1 MLKVLIADDEP
12 KIRRGLAEA
21 LPWEEMGMEICGS
34 APNGEC
40 AIQEVCAKQ
49 PDICLIDIC
58 MPLLNGLDL
67 IQKIYEEHPD
77 TICIII
83 TGYDEFEYAR
93 QAVRMGVFDYILK
106 PVNEEQLKDIIDRAK
121 AVITERRNKNVHMR
135 QAEKMLKEHL
145 PLLRERVLNQILMG
159 ALDAEEIREA
169 LSFHEISFSGDL
181 CLWRITPSGTDDLFI
196 QKDWDRQLW
205 QFVLRNISE
214 EVLGHYGTVY
224 TFFDAFDRLLLFLD
238 MKDENQM
245 YAADAELKAVVN
257 DCMKTQLQTRVA
269 RAGGPESMFLIY
281 QGWEEEDRKHLSGL
295 VLQARK
301 FLEENFSDSD
311 VSAQQ
316 TAEWCG
322 VSPAYLSRLFRAE
335 MGTTLIDYLTKI
347 RMQRALVLLE
357 QTDLRIYEVAEK
369 VGYKSQHY
377 FCAAFKKILDVSP
390 TDYRQSRER

>member
-1 MLKVLIADDEP
+1 
-12 KIRRGLAEA
+12 
-21 LPWEEMGMEICGS
+21 
-34 APNGEC
+34 
-40 AIQEVCAKQ
+40 
-49 PDICLIDIC
+49 
-58 MPLLNGLDL
+58 
-67 IQKIYEEHPD
+67 
-77 TICIII
+77 
-83 TGYDEFEYAR
+83 
-93 QAVRMGVFDYILK
+93 
-106 PVNEEQLKDIIDRAK
+106 
-121 AVITERRNKNVHMR
+121 
-135 QAEKMLKEHL
+135 MLKEHL

-159 ALDAEEIREA
+159 ALDAEEIKEA

-214 EVLGHYGTVY
+214 EVLGYYGTVY
-224 TFFDAFDRLLLFLD
+224 TFFDAFDRLFLFLD

-347 RMQRALVLLE
+347 RMQRALVLLG